1 MHLIWENLIPNL
13 VSLWTGKFKGLDAG
27 SEDYEFSGTVW
38 DAIGEATA
46 KAGDTLPSIFGPR
59 LGNISKDRSS
69 CTADAWSL
77 WTLYIAPVLLR
88 SRFKHVRYYNH
99 FVSLVE
105 LLNTCL
111 QFELTKDDI
120 KHVREGFI
128 QWVQKYEKYYYQYS
142 NARLATCPVTIH
154 SLLHIADGIEAAGP
168 VWASWAFPMERFC
181 GNLQPAIKSRRYPWA
196 SIDNRILVLAQLT
209 QVGLKY
215 DMQQELRLRPL
226 VTEGTTHGELF
237 DTDCE
242 LFGIVLHT
250 LADFCSFRLDP
261 TCVLM
266 PPHQKVV
273 VEKGLRDKIIGA
285 LATRFDIRVPT
296 VRSHIPQQLDQWGK
310 VRILNEGDT
319 AHAAALVRRT
329 EDHRDRTFV
338 RYEVFVDKH
347 ARNRKRKPEY
357 ELQTFFGR
365 LERIFSI
372 RIEADAALRA
382 LHLDAPTT
390 IFLAAIKS
398 CAIQSSHPRLDIH
411 YYSAYG
417 ALTVVDIQCIQCVV
431 GRVQDVS
438 SRGWGIVDRSGALS
452 RALADAENIG

>member
-1 MHLIWENLIPNL
+1 
-13 VSLWTGKFKGLDAG
+13 
-27 SEDYEFSGTVW
+27 
-38 DAIGEATA
+38 
-46 KAGDTLPSIFGPR
+46 
-59 LGNISKDRSS
+59 
-69 CTADAWSL
+69 
-77 WTLYIAPVLLR
+77 
-88 SRFKHVRYYNH
+88 
-99 FVSLVE
+99 
-105 LLNTCL
+105 
-111 QFELTKDDI
+111 
-120 KHVREGFI
+120 
-128 QWVQKYEKYYYQYS
+128 
-142 NARLATCPVTIH
+142 
-154 SLLHIADGIEAAGP
+154 
-168 VWASWAFPMERFC
+168 MERFC

-266 PPHQKVV
+266 PPHQKLV

-338 RYEVFVDKH
+338 RV
-347 ARNRKRKPEY
+347 
-357 ELQTFFGR
+357 
-365 LERIFSI
+365 S
-372 RIEADAALRA
+372 
-382 LHLDAPTT
+382 
-390 IFLAAIKS
+390 
-398 CAIQSSHPRLDIH
+398 
-411 YYSAYG
+411 
-417 ALTVVDIQCIQCVV
+417 LTCH
-431 GRVQDVS
+431 
-438 SRGWGIVDRSGALS
+438 
-452 RALADAENIG
+452 